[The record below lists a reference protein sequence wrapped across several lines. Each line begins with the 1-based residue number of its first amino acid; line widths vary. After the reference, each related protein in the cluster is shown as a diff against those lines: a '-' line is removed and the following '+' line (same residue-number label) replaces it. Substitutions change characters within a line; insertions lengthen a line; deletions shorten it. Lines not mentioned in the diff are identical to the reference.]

1 MLGDVVISVIV
12 ALGLIIKFR
21 TLDKIIISILDDN
34 PDTMWSNESLIKKNI
49 KNYVKLYENNMSF
62 TACVIYT

>member
-34 PDTMWSNESLIKKNI
+34 PDTMDIIFERYDPKLVNEP
-49 KNYVKLYENNMSF
+49 SF
-62 TACVIYT
+62 GQNLKSREYP